1 MKKIFVTSGMLCTI
15 LTLSQTKKDS
25 TTQKEIKEVVLVG
38 KKPTVENKVD
48 RTVFN
53 VANSS
58 ILAGNTTWEVL
69 KMTPLIS
76 VENDEMLKSEGENV
90 TVYINDRKSVFT
102 GKELKE
108 YLKTIPADNLMKIEV
123 ITNPSARYESAG
135 SVINIVLKKLEN
147 EGVKGSV
154 SLSNTQNKKNSQYS
168 NFNLNYHKKNFT
180 QTLSGGYSNGEY
192 VYSSTNENYIYA
204 NKSLTNVITD
214 SNNLNKVPTFSS
226 TSELELD
233 SKNNIGLILEYFQ
246 YKYNNNA
253 NAFGNSYLD
262 TVFQNSF
269 TQNQSTNG
277 DHKSIGSNVFYKYYD
292 KVKNKIF
299 DVNLG
304 VNYYNE
310 ESNNEFILSQEIAPV
325 SSGSKI
331 VSDNQNRNYYLKLDY
346 TQPFEKSGIN
356 LEMGGKIDF
365 KNNIIPND
373 YYLLNQNNWN
383 LDHSKSNRFQYLENL
398 NSVYTNVSK
407 TFFKKL
413 EARIG
418 LRYEYIHYKIMQKV
432 GSIEKTNSYGTWL
445 PDILLKYTLTEN
457 FNISTFYNRGIWRP
471 YYAEFNPFL
480 MPNSN
485 GTYSQGNMD
494 LQPNPSNR
502 VELKFGLYKKYYIS
516 TSYMFSNQD
525 YWNTFYINDGK
536 TIDIPI
542 NFNGAV
548 KKYNVNFNTNQTFL
562 KNKLNVNLSINYSY
576 TDNSDF
582 YAKNNI
588 INAKNYFSNIGG
600 SSNISYTNLLNK
612 NININA
618 WIGIFNQHSG
628 NSFANNTMLFHNI
641 SATKIFPKSQIETS
655 LRLSNIFMSPKFD
668 RTTFTEIG
676 SFRNSNIWDA
686 RGISLTFVKRF
697 GNQKVKENSK
707 TNVEKDSGG
716 SKN

>member
-53 VANSS
+53 VSNSS

-76 VENDEMLKSEGENV
+76 VENDETLKSEGENV

-135 SVINIVLKKLEN
+135 SVINIVLKKLQN

-253 NAFGNSYLD
+253 IAVGSSYLD

-418 LRYEYIHYKIMQKV
+418 LRYEYIHYKIMQNV

>member
-76 VENDEMLKSEGENV
+76 VENDETLKSEGENV

-365 KNNIIPND
+365 KNNVIPND

-600 SSNISYTNLLNK
+600 STNLSYTNLLNK

>member
-25 TTQKEIKEVVLVG
+25 TTQKEIKGVVLVG
-38 KKPTVENKVD
+38 KKPTIENKVD

-53 VANSS
+53 VSNSS

-76 VENDEMLKSEGENV
+76 VENDETLKSEGENV

-253 NAFGNSYLD
+253 NAVGSSYLD

-365 KNNIIPND
+365 KNNVIPND

-413 EARIG
+413 ETRIG

-502 VELKFGLYKKYYIS
+502 IELKFGLYKKYYIS

>member
-204 NKSLTNVITD
+204 NKSLTSVITD
-214 SNNLNKVPTFSS
+214 SKNLNKVPTFSS

-253 NAFGNSYLD
+253 NAVGSSYLD

-600 SSNISYTNLLNK
+600 STNISYTNLLNK

>member
-76 VENDEMLKSEGENV
+76 VENDETLKSEGENV

-310 ESNNEFILSQEIAPV
+310 ESNNEFILSQEIAPI

-365 KNNIIPND
+365 KNNVIPND

>member
-25 TTQKEIKEVVLVG
+25 TTQKEIKEVVLFG

-76 VENDEMLKSEGENV
+76 VENDETLKSEGENV

-253 NAFGNSYLD
+253 NAVGSSYLD

-365 KNNIIPND
+365 KNNVIPND

-383 LDHSKSNRFQYLENL
+383 LDYSKSNRFQYLENL

-413 EARIG
+413 ETRIG
-418 LRYEYIHYKIMQKV
+418 LRYEYIYYKIMQKV

-457 FNISTFYNRGIWRP
+457 FNISSFYNRGIWRP

>member
-25 TTQKEIKEVVLVG
+25 TTQKEINEVVLVG
-38 KKPTVENKVD
+38 KKATVENTVV

-58 ILAGNTTWEVL
+58 ILAGTTTLEVL

-76 VENDEMLKSEGENV
+76 VENDETLKSEGENV

-365 KNNIIPND
+365 KNNVIPND

-418 LRYEYIHYKIMQKV
+418 LRYEYIHYKIMQNV

-600 SSNISYTNLLNK
+600 STNISYTNLLNK

>member
-76 VENDEMLKSEGENV
+76 VENDETLKSEGENV

-253 NAFGNSYLD
+253 NAVGSSYLD

-365 KNNIIPND
+365 KNNVIPND

-600 SSNISYTNLLNK
+600 STNLSYTNLLNK

>member
-76 VENDEMLKSEGENV
+76 VENDETLKSEGENV

-233 SKNNIGLILEYFQ
+233 SKNNVGLILEYFQ

-253 NAFGNSYLD
+253 NAVGSSYLD

-365 KNNIIPND
+365 KNNVIPND

-457 FNISTFYNRGIWRP
+457 FNISSFYNRGIWRP

-600 SSNISYTNLLNK
+600 STNLSYTNLLNK

>member
-76 VENDEMLKSEGENV
+76 VENDETLKSEGENV

-204 NKSLTNVITD
+204 NKSLTSVITD
-214 SNNLNKVPTFSS
+214 SKNLNKVPTFSS

-398 NSVYTNVSK
+398 NSIYTNVSK

-707 TNVEKDSGG
+707 TTVEKDSGG

>member
-76 VENDEMLKSEGENV
+76 VENDETLKSEGENV

-253 NAFGNSYLD
+253 NAVGSNYLD

-310 ESNNEFILSQEIAPV
+310 ESNNEFILSQEIAPI

-346 TQPFEKSGIN
+346 TQPFEK
-356 LEMGGKIDF
+356 
-365 KNNIIPND
+365 
-373 YYLLNQNNWN
+373 
-383 LDHSKSNRFQYLENL
+383 
-398 NSVYTNVSK
+398 
-407 TFFKKL
+407 
-413 EARIG
+413 
-418 LRYEYIHYKIMQKV
+418 
-432 GSIEKTNSYGTWL
+432 
-445 PDILLKYTLTEN
+445 
-457 FNISTFYNRGIWRP
+457 
-471 YYAEFNPFL
+471 
-480 MPNSN
+480 
-485 GTYSQGNMD
+485 
-494 LQPNPSNR
+494 
-502 VELKFGLYKKYYIS
+502 
-516 TSYMFSNQD
+516 
-525 YWNTFYINDGK
+525 
-536 TIDIPI
+536 
-542 NFNGAV
+542 
-548 KKYNVNFNTNQTFL
+548 
-562 KNKLNVNLSINYSY
+562 
-576 TDNSDF
+576 
-582 YAKNNI
+582 
-588 INAKNYFSNIGG
+588 
-600 SSNISYTNLLNK
+600 
-612 NININA
+612 
-618 WIGIFNQHSG
+618 
-628 NSFANNTMLFHNI
+628 
-641 SATKIFPKSQIETS
+641 
-655 LRLSNIFMSPKFD
+655 
-668 RTTFTEIG
+668 
-676 SFRNSNIWDA
+676 
-686 RGISLTFVKRF
+686 
-697 GNQKVKENSK
+697 
-707 TNVEKDSGG
+707 
-716 SKN
+716 

>member
-48 RTVFN
+48 RTIFN

-76 VENDEMLKSEGENV
+76 VENDETLKSEGENV

-204 NKSLTNVITD
+204 NKSLTSVITD

-253 NAFGNSYLD
+253 NAVGSSYLD

-365 KNNIIPND
+365 KNNVIPND

-418 LRYEYIHYKIMQKV
+418 LRYEYIHYKIMQNV

-600 SSNISYTNLLNK
+600 STNLSYTNLLNK